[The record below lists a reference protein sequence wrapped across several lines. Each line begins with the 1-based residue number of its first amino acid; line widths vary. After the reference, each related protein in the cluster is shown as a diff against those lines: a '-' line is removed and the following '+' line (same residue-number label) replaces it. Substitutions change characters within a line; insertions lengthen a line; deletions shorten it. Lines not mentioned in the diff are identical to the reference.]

1 MDLSVIIVSY
11 NVKAYLDQCLKS
23 VIRAS
28 KNINVEIIVV
38 DNFSKD
44 DSVEHIKSNFPS
56 VHLIQNKSNLGFGTA
71 NNIAAKQ
78 ATGDY
83 ILFLN
88 PDTIVGEDNF
98 ELALKEFRDFPNL
111 GSLGCRMI
119 DGKGNFLPESKRGFP
134 TPWVAFYR
142 IIGLAKLFPKSKK
155 WAGYYLGNVAESEN
169 AQSQIHCGAW
179 MMLSKEALNKS
190 HGFDEALFM
199 YGEDIDLSYRI
210 IELDYEN
217 R

>member
-1 MDLSVIIVSY
+1 MNLPLVIKIMDLSVIIVSY

-28 KNINVEIIVV
+28 KNIDVEIIVI

-119 DGKGNFLPESKRGFP
+119 D
-134 TPWVAFYR
+134 
-142 IIGLAKLFPKSKK
+142 
-155 WAGYYLGNVAESEN
+155 
-169 AQSQIHCGAW
+169 
-179 MMLSKEALNKS
+179 
-190 HGFDEALFM
+190 
-199 YGEDIDLSYRI
+199 
-210 IELDYEN
+210 
-217 R
+217 